1 MQDASLQESMGA
13 IQDRTKERLGTSD
26 SGIIMAR
33 QRLLRA
39 AKALAEDGAAPPG
52 LDPASQRVR
61 SASLLLAK
69 DVPFQEGAADAL
81 RLHPNTWFVSL

>member
-1 MQDASLQESMGA
+1 MGQ

-39 AKALAEDGAAPPG
+39 AKALAESGAAPPG
-52 LDPASQRVR
+52 LDPEAQRVR

-69 DVPFQEGAADAL
+69 DVAFQEGAADAL
-81 RLHPNTWFVSL
+81 RLRPHTAFVSL

>member
-1 MQDASLQESMGA
+1 
-13 IQDRTKERLGTSD
+13 
-26 SGIIMAR
+26 MAR

-39 AKALAEDGAAPPG
+39 AKETENGGTPPG
-52 LDPASQRVR
+52 LDPHTQRVR

-81 RLHPNTWFVSL
+81 RLRPHTAFVSL